1 MKHVFIVILVWLSAP
16 SWAQVTVTDYLGRE
30 LTLERPAERIVA
42 LAPHIVEN
50 IFSAGAG
57 ERIVGAVDYCD
68 FPEAAKSIPRVG
80 AISAFSVEAIVALK
94 PDLVVVW
101 HSGRGGNVMAQL
113 VALGINV
120 YASDPRTLEDV
131 AKSIRDYAI
140 LTGNQAEGFPAAL
153 EFERRLKTLR
163 QTHAEQAPVGVLYQ
177 VWNDPIQ
184 TLNDHHIISDVVRL
198 CGGVNVFGDSPA
210 VAPKISVESVLARNP
225 AVIIASGM
233 GNERPEWLEDWKRWT
248 AIKAVANKHLYFVPP
263 DLIQRHTV
271 RILEGAESMCHHIAK
286 AR

>member
-1 MKHVFIVILVWLSAP
+1 MKNLFICILLFNS
-16 SWAQVTVTDYLGRE
+16 SSTWAQLTVTDYLGRE
-30 LTLERPAERIVA
+30 LTLARPAERIVA

-57 ERIVGAVDYCD
+57 EHIVGAVDYCD

-80 AISAFSVEAIVALK
+80 AISAFSVEAIIALK

-101 HSGRGGNVMAQL
+101 HSGRGANVMAQL
-113 VALGINV
+113 VALGLNV

-131 AKSIRDYAI
+131 AKSIRDYAT
-140 LTGNQAEGFPAAL
+140 LTGNQAQGFPVAL
-153 EFERRLKTLR
+153 EFEHRLNALR
-163 QTHAEQAPVGVLYQ
+163 QTHAEHAPVGVLYQ
-177 VWNDPIQ
+177 VWNDPLQ

-210 VAPKISVESVLARNP
+210 VAPKISIESVLARNP

-233 GNERPEWLEDWKRWT
+233 GSERPEWLDEWKRWT

-271 RILEGAESMCHHIAK
+271 RILEGAQRMCHHIDK